1 MSALLEIDRLSAG
14 YAGASVLDGITL
26 HVDDGETVA
35 VVGGNGAG
43 KTTMIRTVAGMIA
56 ATGGRVRFAGV
67 DITNLASDRV
77 CEAGVAQVPEGRQ
90 LFPSLTVE
98 DNLRLGGFLRR
109 ARARI
114 GSNLAR
120 VFDLFPRLLERRGQ
134 LAGTLSGGEQQMV
147 AIGRAL
153 MAEPRLI
160 MLDEPSL
167 GLAPQMVDLMFE
179 TIAALNSQGL
189 AILLVEQN
197 VAESL
202 ALASRG
208 YVLENGAIAF
218 EGRAAS
224 LLGDDRVR
232 RAYLG
237 L

>member
-1 MSALLEIDRLSAG
+1 
-14 YAGASVLDGITL
+14 
-26 HVDDGETVA
+26 
-35 VVGGNGAG
+35 
-43 KTTMIRTVAGMIA
+43 
-56 ATGGRVRFAGV
+56 
-67 DITNLASDRV
+67 
-77 CEAGVAQVPEGRQ
+77 
-90 LFPSLTVE
+90 
-98 DNLRLGGFLRR
+98 
-109 ARARI
+109 
-114 GSNLAR
+114 
-120 VFDLFPRLLERRGQ
+120 
-134 LAGTLSGGEQQMV
+134 
-147 AIGRAL
+147 